1 MTRFVIVPQWQ
12 GSPSSRAMQ
21 LVDGAQAIAGDLPR
35 SACITVEVP
44 LEAGDAAGTGVHR
57 YSALLRTRHLLEDAL
72 APLTERALV
81 VGGDCG
87 VAVGAIAHAASQYPK
102 LAVVWLDAHP
112 DLHHPTSSRSGA
124 FSRMAVR
131 AVLGEG
137 PEELIVPAGT
147 VHPSRLVLA
156 GTREIDDAE
165 AETID
170 VRGIQVVTADALSS
184 PDALASAVAHTG
196 ADAVYIHVD
205 LDVLDPATFTGVT
218 STVPFG
224 VQPADVI
231 AAIARVR
238 EAVPLAGSSI
248 AGFAPS
254 SPAVAVDDLGAILR
268 IVGALA

>member
-35 SACITVEVP
+35 SACTTVEVP

-72 APLTERALV
+72 SPLTEPALV

-87 VAVGAIAHAASQYPK
+87 VAVGAIAHAASRHPN

-112 DLHHPTSSRSGA
+112 DLHDPTSSVSGA
-124 FSRMAVR
+124 FSGMAVR

-137 PEELIVPAGT
+137 PEELVVPAGAIGA
-147 VHPSRLVLA
+147 SRLVLA
-156 GTREIDDAE
+156 GAREVDGAE
-165 AETID
+165 AEVIED
-170 VRGIQVVTADALSS
+170 RGIQVITADALDT
-184 PDALASAVAHTG
+184 PDALAAAVAATG
-196 ADAVYIHVD
+196 ADAIYIHVD

-224 VQPADVI
+224 VQPAALI

-248 AGFAPS
+248 AGFAPP
-254 SPAVAVDDLGAILR
+254 SPAAAVDDLGAILR